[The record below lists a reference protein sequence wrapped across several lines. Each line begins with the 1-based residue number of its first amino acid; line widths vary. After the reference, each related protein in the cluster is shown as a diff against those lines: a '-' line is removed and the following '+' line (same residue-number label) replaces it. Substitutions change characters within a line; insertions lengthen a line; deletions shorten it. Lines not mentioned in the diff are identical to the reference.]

1 LGKDDEIGLGHRCRR
16 VGGGWVVKADEG
28 ACCCVMLSD
37 LGAWACSGE
46 DG

>member
-1 LGKDDEIGLGHRCRR
+1 MGKDDEIGLGRRCRR

-37 LGAWACSGE
+37 LGSAGLFGE